1 MKRIL
6 EYIEEHKLIN
16 DNDNIVIGLSGGADS
31 VCLLYVLTTL
41 RKEKDIHIKTVHI
54 NHMIRE
60 TAARDEDFS
69 RDLSYQ
75 LNVDYVSDKTDC
87 IGISKRDSISVEEAG
102 RNERYRIF
110 KKVGDETFG
119 EGNYKIA
126 VAHHMDDL
134 AETFIFNMTRGTGIA
149 GLTSVKPVSG
159 NIIRPLLCIT
169 KKDIEEILTNEGLKH
184 VEDETNSLDDYARNK
199 IRHNVIPVLNEVTQ
213 SATEHIAMLSERL
226 SDIED
231 YLDIETDEAYQ
242 KYCTVSVL
250 SNRENTNSQLDEK
263 KEVTIS
269 EVIKTLHKAIEIRV
283 IHRALIEVAGR
294 ARDIARVQIE
304 AVENLF
310 ALEVGKKRDLIYNME
325 AIREKEGVLIRKKT
339 DVSGDGEV
347 IVDNEERANLLES
360 LKKRVN
366 LTVVDRDFSQNIPTD
381 LYTKWFDYDKIENCP
396 SVRFRENGDY
406 LTINDDG
413 QRKLL
418 SDYMINE
425 KIAASDR
432 DTIPLLADG
441 EHVMWL
447 VGHRISAAYKVSD
460 STKRVLIA
468 TYTLE

>member
-41 RKEKDIHIKTVHI
+41 RKEKDIHIKAVHI

-169 KKDIEEILTNEGLKH
+169 KKDIEEILTNAGLKH

-231 YLDIETDEAYQ
+231 YLDNETDEAYQ
-242 KYCTVSVL
+242 KYCTVRVL
-250 SNRENTNSQLDEK
+250 SNRENTNSQLDEI

-269 EVIKTLHKAIEIRV
+269 EEISTLHKAIAIRV

-294 ARDIARVQIE
+294 ARDIASVQIE

-310 ALEVGKKRDLIYNME
+310 DLEAGKKRDLIYNME
-325 AIREKEGVLIRKKT
+325 AIREKEGVLIRKKK
-339 DVSGDGEV
+339 DASGDGEV
-347 IVDNEERANLLES
+347 IVDNEKRANLLES
-360 LKKRVN
+360 
-366 LTVVDRDFSQNIPTD
+366 
-381 LYTKWFDYDKIENCP
+381 
-396 SVRFRENGDY
+396 
-406 LTINDDG
+406 
-413 QRKLL
+413 
-418 SDYMINE
+418 
-425 KIAASDR
+425 
-432 DTIPLLADG
+432 
-441 EHVMWL
+441 
-447 VGHRISAAYKVSD
+447 
-460 STKRVLIA
+460 
-468 TYTLE
+468 